1 MREKEKAGVE
11 EGATDSSYQK
21 EDGTEMSKR
30 DQKKKKGNK
39 NEKPNNV
46 KFLAVQEK
54 GEKRTEKQRLMKTIW
69 QRKF

>member
-30 DQKKKKGNK
+30 DQKKKKK
-39 NEKPNNV
+39 ETK
-46 KFLAVQEK
+46 
-54 GEKRTEKQRLMKTIW
+54 MKSQTT
-69 QRKF
+69 